1 MNIRTVPRP
10 PKILTVMKVTE
21 NNTRALLSMISSGF
35 VGDKLVIDVHDEFGG
50 GPGKIDQRY

>member
-1 MNIRTVPRP
+1 
-10 PKILTVMKVTE
+10 
-21 NNTRALLSMISSGF
+21 MISSGF